1 MKNENHFND
10 KNQFLSEDE
19 LSIWQDQTI
28 QKLINQD
35 RLHFITEVETFNRIF
50 GKLNNYTPTI
60 PEKMERDF
68 IYNFIQEEL
77 DEYKVA
83 ADDGDIIGV
92 MDAFCDIM
100 YVLSAGIMA
109 YGLKDKFLAAY
120 NEVQQSNLSK
130 SCATEEEADA
140 TAKFRAAASQRPC
153 HFEKRGDKYV
163 VYRSEDRKVQKSLS
177 YFAPNL
183 KQFFTEDEL
192 KNAKR

>member
-1 MKNENHFND
+1 MEQELENWKDQILKQEID
-10 KNQFLSEDE
+10 K
-19 LSIWQDQTI
+19 
-28 QKLINQD
+28 D
-35 RLHFITEVETFNRIF
+35 RLHFITEVETFNQLF

-109 YGLKDKFLAAY
+109 YGLKDKFLNAY
-120 NEVQQSNLSK
+120 GEVQASNLSK

-183 KQFFTEDEL
+183 RQFFTENEL
-192 KNAKR
+192 KNAKN

>member
-1 MKNENHFND
+1 MEQELENWKDQIIKQEVD
-10 KNQFLSEDE
+10 K
-19 LSIWQDQTI
+19 
-28 QKLINQD
+28 D
-35 RLHFITEVETFNRIF
+35 RLYFVSEVEEFNQLF
-50 GKLNNYTPTI
+50 GKLNNKIPTI

-183 KQFFTEDEL
+183 KQFFTQEEL
-192 KNAKR
+192 KNAKH

>member
-1 MKNENHFND
+1 MENTE
-10 KNQFLSEDE
+10 QT
-19 LSIWQDQTI
+19 WQDQI
-28 QKLINQD
+28 ISDQIKKD
-35 RLHFITEVETFNRIF
+35 RLYFVSEVETFNKTF
-50 GKLNNYTPTI
+50 GKLNNKIPTI

-68 IYNFIQEEL
+68 IYNFILEEL
-77 DEYKVA
+77 DEYKEA
-83 ADDGDIIGV
+83 AEEGNIV
-92 MDAFCDIM
+92 EVLDAFCDIM

-120 NEVQQSNLSK
+120 NEVQESNMSK

-140 TAKFRAAASQRPC
+140 TAKFRAAASGRPC
-153 HFEKRGDKYV
+153 HFEKRSDKYV

-183 KQFFTEDEL
+183 KQFFTAEEL

>member
-1 MKNENHFND
+1 MEQELENWKDQIIKQEVD
-10 KNQFLSEDE
+10 K
-19 LSIWQDQTI
+19 
-28 QKLINQD
+28 D
-35 RLHFITEVETFNRIF
+35 RLYFISEVEEFNQLF
-50 GKLNNYTPTI
+50 GKLNNKIPTI

-120 NEVQQSNLSK
+120 GEVQASNLSK

-140 TAKFRAAASQRPC
+140 TAKFRTAASGRPC

-163 VYRSEDRKVQKSLS
+163 IYRSEDRKVQKSLS
-177 YFAPNL
+177 YFPPIL
-183 KQFFTEDEL
+183 RQFFTENEL

>member
-1 MKNENHFND
+1 MEQELENWKDQIIKQEID
-10 KNQFLSEDE
+10 K
-19 LSIWQDQTI
+19 
-28 QKLINQD
+28 D
-35 RLHFITEVETFNRIF
+35 RLYFVSEVEEFNQLF
-50 GKLNNYTPTI
+50 GKLNNKVPTI

-183 KQFFTEDEL
+183 RQFFTQEEL
-192 KNAKR
+192 KNAKH

>member
-1 MKNENHFND
+1 ME
-10 KNQFLSEDE
+10 QE
-19 LSIWQDQTI
+19 LDNWKDQI
-28 QKLINQD
+28 LQQEVNKD
-35 RLHFITEVETFNRIF
+35 RLHFISEVEHFNQIL
-50 GKLNNYTPTI
+50 GKLNNKIPTI

-77 DEYKVA
+77 DEYKEA
-83 ADDGDIIGV
+83 AEEGNIV
-92 MDAFCDIM
+92 EVLDAFCDIM

-109 YGLKDKFLAAY
+109 FGLKDKFLAAY
-120 NEVQQSNLSK
+120 NEVQASNLSK

-140 TAKFRAAASQRPC
+140 TAKFRAAASQKPC

-177 YFAPNL
+177 YFPPNL
-183 KQFFTEDEL
+183 RQFFTEDEL

>member
-1 MKNENHFND
+1 M
-10 KNQFLSEDE
+10 EDN
-19 LSIWQDQTI
+19 
-28 QKLINQD
+28 K
-35 RLHFITEVETFNRIF
+35 LHFISEVETFNKLF

-68 IYNFIQEEL
+68 IYNFILEEL

-83 ADDGDIIGV
+83 AEDGDIV
-92 MDAFCDIM
+92 EVLDAFCDIM

-120 NEVQQSNLSK
+120 GEVQASNLSK

-140 TAKFRAAASQRPC
+140 TAKYRAAASQRPC

-183 KQFFTEDEL
+183 KQFFTDEEL
-192 KNAKR
+192 KNAKQ

>member
-1 MKNENHFND
+1 MEQELENWKEQIIKQEVD
-10 KNQFLSEDE
+10 K
-19 LSIWQDQTI
+19 
-28 QKLINQD
+28 D
-35 RLHFITEVETFNRIF
+35 RLYFVSEVEEFNQLF
-50 GKLNNYTPTI
+50 GKLNNKIPTI

-77 DEYKVA
+77 DEYKHA
-83 ADDGDIIGV
+83 ADEGDIV
-92 MDAFCDIM
+92 EVLDAFCDIM

-109 YGLKDKFLAAY
+109 FGLKDKFLAAY

-140 TAKFRAAASQRPC
+140 TAKFRTAASQRPC
-153 HFEKRGDKYV
+153 HFEKRGNKFV

-183 KQFFTEDEL
+183 RQFFTEEEL
-192 KNAKR
+192 KNAKH

>member
-1 MKNENHFND
+1 MEKELENWKDQIIKQEID
-10 KNQFLSEDE
+10 K
-19 LSIWQDQTI
+19 
-28 QKLINQD
+28 D
-35 RLHFITEVETFNRIF
+35 RLYFVNEVETFNAIF
-50 GKLNNYTPTI
+50 GKLNNKVPTI

-68 IYNFIQEEL
+68 IYNFILEEL
-77 DEYKVA
+77 DEYKEA
-83 ADDGDIIGV
+83 AEAGDIV
-92 MDAFCDIM
+92 EVLDAFCDIM

-109 YGLKDKFLAAY
+109 FGLKDKFLAAY
-120 NEVQQSNLSK
+120 NEVQESNLSK

-153 HFEKRGDKYV
+153 HFEKRGDKFV

-183 KQFFTEDEL
+183 KQFFTEEEL

>member
-1 MKNENHFND
+1 MEQELENWKEQIIKQEVD
-10 KNQFLSEDE
+10 K
-19 LSIWQDQTI
+19 
-28 QKLINQD
+28 D
-35 RLHFITEVETFNRIF
+35 RLYFVSEVEEFNQLF
-50 GKLNNYTPTI
+50 GKLNNKIPTI

-77 DEYKVA
+77 DEYKQA
-83 ADDGDIIGV
+83 AEDGDIV
-92 MDAFCDIM
+92 EVLDAFCDIM

-109 YGLKDKFLAAY
+109 FGLKDKFLAAY

-140 TAKFRAAASQRPC
+140 TAKFRTAASQRPC
-153 HFEKRGDKYV
+153 HFEKRGDKFV

-183 KQFFTEDEL
+183 KQFFTEEEL

>member
-1 MKNENHFND
+1 MENTE
-10 KNQFLSEDE
+10 QT
-19 LSIWQDQTI
+19 WQDQI
-28 QKLINQD
+28 ISDQIKKD
-35 RLHFITEVETFNRIF
+35 RLYFVSEVEIFNKLF
-50 GKLNNYTPTI
+50 GKLNNQTPTI

-83 ADDGDIIGV
+83 AEDEDIV
-92 MDAFCDIM
+92 EVLDAFCDIM

-109 YGLKDKFLAAY
+109 FGLKDKFLAAY
-120 NEVQQSNLSK
+120 NEVQESNLSK

-140 TAKFRAAASQRPC
+140 TAKFRTAASGRPC

-192 KNAKR
+192 KNAK

>member
-1 MKNENHFND
+1 MEKELENWKDQIIKQEID
-10 KNQFLSEDE
+10 K
-19 LSIWQDQTI
+19 
-28 QKLINQD
+28 D
-35 RLHFITEVETFNRIF
+35 RLYFVNEVETFNAIF
-50 GKLNNYTPTI
+50 GKLNNKVPTI

-68 IYNFIQEEL
+68 IYNFILEEL
-77 DEYKVA
+77 DEYKEA
-83 ADDGDIIGV
+83 AEAGDIV
-92 MDAFCDIM
+92 EVLDAFCDIM

-109 YGLKDKFLAAY
+109 FGLKDKFLAAY
-120 NEVQQSNLSK
+120 NEVQESNLSK

-140 TAKFRAAASQRPC
+140 TAKFRAAASGRPC

-192 KNAKR
+192 KNAKQ

>member
-1 MKNENHFND
+1 MEQELENWKEQIIKQEID
-10 KNQFLSEDE
+10 K
-19 LSIWQDQTI
+19 
-28 QKLINQD
+28 D
-35 RLHFITEVETFNRIF
+35 RLYFVSEVEEFNQLF
-50 GKLNNYTPTI
+50 GKLNNKIPTI

-68 IYNFIQEEL
+68 IYNFILEEL

-83 ADDGDIIGV
+83 AEDGDIV
-92 MDAFCDIM
+92 EVLDAFCDIM

-109 YGLKDKFLAAY
+109 FGLKDKFLAAY
-120 NEVQQSNLSK
+120 NEVQESNLSK

-183 KQFFTEDEL
+183 KQFFTDEEIQ
-192 KNAKR
+192 NTKR

>member
-1 MKNENHFND
+1 MEQELENWKDQIIKQEID
-10 KNQFLSEDE
+10 K
-19 LSIWQDQTI
+19 
-28 QKLINQD
+28 D
-35 RLHFITEVETFNRIF
+35 RLYFISEVEEFNQTF
-50 GKLNNYTPTI
+50 GKLNNKIPTI

-77 DEYKVA
+77 DEYKEA

-109 YGLKDKFLAAY
+109 YGLKDKFLASY

-140 TAKFRAAASQRPC
+140 TAKFRTAASQRPC

-183 KQFFTEDEL
+183 RQFFTEDEL
-192 KNAKR
+192 KNAKN

>member
-1 MKNENHFND
+1 MENTE
-10 KNQFLSEDE
+10 QT
-19 LSIWQDQTI
+19 WQDQI
-28 QKLINQD
+28 IADQIKND
-35 RLHFITEVETFNRIF
+35 RLHFITEVETFNKLF

-68 IYNFIQEEL
+68 IYNFILEEL
-77 DEYKVA
+77 DEYKSA
-83 ADDGDIIGV
+83 AEKGDIV
-92 MDAFCDIM
+92 EVLDAFCDIM

-109 YGLKDKFLAAY
+109 YGLKDKFVDAY
-120 NEVQQSNLSK
+120 NEVQESNLSK

-140 TAKFRAAASQRPC
+140 TAKFRAAASGRPC

-192 KNAKR
+192 KNAKQ

>member
-1 MKNENHFND
+1 MENQSNESKWMDKIIKEQVDTDRMYFISEVEHFND
-10 KNQFLSEDE
+10 
-19 LSIWQDQTI
+19 
-28 QKLINQD
+28 
-35 RLHFITEVETFNRIF
+35 VF
-50 GKLNNYTPTI
+50 GKLNNKVPTI

-68 IYNFIQEEL
+68 IYNFILEEL
-77 DEYKVA
+77 EEYKEA
-83 ADDGDIIGV
+83 AEKGDMV
-92 MDAFCDIM
+92 EVLDAFCDIM

-109 YGLKDKFLAAY
+109 YGLKDKFLNAY
-120 NEVQQSNLSK
+120 AEVQASNLSK
-130 SCATEEEADA
+130 SCVTEEEADA

-183 KQFFTEDEL
+183 RQFFTEDEL

>member
-1 MKNENHFND
+1 MENY
-10 KNQFLSEDE
+10 
-19 LSIWQDQTI
+19 QDGI
-28 QKLINQD
+28 IAKMINND
-35 RLHFITEVETFNRIF
+35 RLHFITEVETFNKLF
-50 GKLNNYTPTI
+50 GKLNNQTPTI

-77 DEYKVA
+77 DEYKEA
-83 ADDGDIIGV
+83 AEDGDIV
-92 MDAFCDIM
+92 EVLDAFCDIM

-109 YGLKDKFLAAY
+109 FGLKDKFLAAY
-120 NEVQQSNLSK
+120 TEVQESNLSK

-140 TAKFRAAASQRPC
+140 TAKFRTAASGRPC

-183 KQFFTEDEL
+183 RQFFTDEEI
-192 KNAKR
+192 KNSKQ

>member
-1 MKNENHFND
+1 MNNEN
-10 KNQFLSEDE
+10 KFLNEDE
-19 LSIWQDQTI
+19 LSIWQSQAI

-35 RLHFITEVETFNRIF
+35 RLYFVSEVEQFNQLF
-50 GKLNNYTPTI
+50 GKLNNRIPTI

-68 IYNFIQEEL
+68 IYNFILEEL
-77 DEYKVA
+77 DEYKHA
-83 ADDGDIIGV
+83 AEEGDIV
-92 MDAFCDIM
+92 EVLDAFCDIM

-109 YGLKDKFLAAY
+109 FGLKDKFLAAY
-120 NEVQQSNLSK
+120 NEVQESNLSK

-183 KQFFTEDEL
+183 RQFFTDEEI
-192 KNAKR
+192 KNTKN

>member
-1 MKNENHFND
+1 MENTEQN
-10 KNQFLSEDE
+10 
-19 LSIWQDQTI
+19 WQDQIIADQIT
-28 QKLINQD
+28 KD
-35 RLHFITEVETFNRIF
+35 RLHFVTEVETFNQIF
-50 GKLNNYTPTI
+50 GKLNNKVPTI

-68 IYNFIQEEL
+68 IYNFILEEL
-77 DEYKVA
+77 DEYKQA
-83 ADDGDIIGV
+83 AEDGDIV
-92 MDAFCDIM
+92 EVLDAFCDIM

-109 YGLKDKFLAAY
+109 FGLKDKFLNAY
-120 NEVQQSNLSK
+120 SEVQASNLSK

-153 HFEKRGDKYV
+153 HFEKRGNKYV

-183 KQFFTEDEL
+183 NQFFTETEL

>member
-28 QKLINQD
+28 QRLINQD

-68 IYNFIQEEL
+68 IYNFILEEL
-77 DEYKVA
+77 DEYKHA
-83 ADDGDIIGV
+83 AEDGDIV
-92 MDAFCDIM
+92 EVLDAFCDIM

-109 YGLKDKFLAAY
+109 FGLKDKFLAAY
-120 NEVQQSNLSK
+120 NEVQESNLSK
-130 SCATEEEADA
+130 SCVTEEEADA

-153 HFEKRGDKYV
+153 HFEKRGDKFV

-183 KQFFTEDEL
+183 KQFFTDEEL
-192 KNAKR
+192 KNAKQ

>member
-1 MKNENHFND
+1 MENQEHN
-10 KNQFLSEDE
+10 
-19 LSIWQDQTI
+19 WQEQIIADQV
-28 QKLINQD
+28 KAD
-35 RLHFITEVETFNRIF
+35 RLYFITEVETFNKTF

-68 IYNFIQEEL
+68 IYNFILEEL
-77 DEYKVA
+77 DEYKEA
-83 ADDGDIIGV
+83 AEKGDIV
-92 MDAFCDIM
+92 EVLDAFCDIM
-100 YVLSAGIMA
+100 YVLSAGVMA
-109 YGLKDKFLAAY
+109 FGLKDKFLAAY
-120 NEVQQSNLSK
+120 NEVQESNLSK

-183 KQFFTEDEL
+183 RQFFTDEEL
-192 KNAKR
+192 KKSK

>member
-1 MKNENHFND
+1 MENQLND
-10 KNQFLSEDE
+10 WK
-19 LSIWQDQTI
+19 DQI
-28 QKLINQD
+28 IKQEIEKD
-35 RLHFITEVETFNRIF
+35 RLHFISEVETFNKLF

-68 IYNFIQEEL
+68 IYNFILEEL

-83 ADDGDIIGV
+83 ANDGDIIGV

-120 NEVQQSNLSK
+120 GEVQASNLSK

-140 TAKFRAAASQRPC
+140 TAKFRAAASQKPC

-183 KQFFTEDEL
+183 KQFFTDEEL
-192 KNAKR
+192 KNAKQ

>member
-1 MKNENHFND
+1 MENELENWKDQIIKQEID
-10 KNQFLSEDE
+10 K
-19 LSIWQDQTI
+19 
-28 QKLINQD
+28 D
-35 RLHFITEVETFNRIF
+35 RLHFISEVETFNQLF
-50 GKLNNYTPTI
+50 GKLNNYIPTI

-109 YGLKDKFLAAY
+109 YGLKDKFLSAY
-120 NEVQQSNLSK
+120 GEVQASNLSK

-153 HFEKRGDKYV
+153 HFEKRKDKYV

>member
-1 MKNENHFND
+1 M
-10 KNQFLSEDE
+10 EDN
-19 LSIWQDQTI
+19 
-28 QKLINQD
+28 K
-35 RLHFITEVETFNRIF
+35 LHFISEVETFNKLF

-83 ADDGDIIGV
+83 AEDGDIV
-92 MDAFCDIM
+92 EVLDAFCDIM

-109 YGLKDKFLAAY
+109 YGLKDKFLDAY
-120 NEVQQSNLSK
+120 NEVQASNLSK

-140 TAKFRAAASQRPC
+140 TAKFRAAASGKPC

-183 KQFFTEDEL
+183 RQFFTEDEL

>member
-1 MKNENHFND
+1 MKNTNQFPNE
-10 KNQFLSEDE
+10 NQFLNEDE
-19 LSIWQDQTI
+19 LNIWQDQTI
-28 QKLINQD
+28 QRLINQD

>member
-1 MKNENHFND
+1 MEQELD
-10 KNQFLSEDE
+10 TWKNQVIDAE
-19 LSIWQDQTI
+19 
-28 QKLINQD
+28 INKD
-35 RLHFITEVETFNRIF
+35 RLHFITEVEEFNRLF
-50 GKLNNYTPTI
+50 GKLNNQTPTI

-77 DEYKVA
+77 DEYKEA
-83 ADDGDIIGV
+83 ADGGDIIGV

-109 YGLKDKFLAAY
+109 YGLKDKFLASY
-120 NEVQQSNLSK
+120 GEVQASNLSK

-140 TAKFRAAASQRPC
+140 TAKFRAAASGLPC

-163 VYRSEDRKVQKSLS
+163 AYRSEDRKVQKSLS

-183 KQFFTEDEL
+183 RQFFTEDEL
-192 KNAKR
+192 KNAKQ

>member
-1 MKNENHFND
+1 MKNTE
-10 KNQFLSEDE
+10 QT
-19 LSIWQDQTI
+19 WQDQI
-28 QKLINQD
+28 IADQIDKD
-35 RLHFITEVETFNRIF
+35 RLHFITEVETFNLLF

-68 IYNFIQEEL
+68 IYNFILEEL
-77 DEYKVA
+77 DEYKHA
-83 ADDGDIIGV
+83 AEEGDIV
-92 MDAFCDIM
+92 EVLDAFCDIM

-109 YGLKDKFLAAY
+109 YGLKDKFIDAY
-120 NEVQQSNLSK
+120 NEVQESNLSK

-140 TAKFRAAASQRPC
+140 TAKFRTAASGRPC

-183 KQFFTEDEL
+183 RQFFTESEL
-192 KNAKR
+192 DNIKIKQ

>member
-1 MKNENHFND
+1 MKNT
-10 KNQFLSEDE
+10 NQFLNEDE
-19 LSIWQDQTI
+19 LNIWQDQAF
-28 QKLINQD
+28 QKLITQD

-68 IYNFIQEEL
+68 IYNFILEEL
-77 DEYKVA
+77 NEYKEA
-83 ADDGDIIGV
+83 AEAGDIV
-92 MDAFCDIM
+92 EVLDAFCDIM

-109 YGLKDKFLAAY
+109 FGLKDKFLAAY
-120 NEVQQSNLSK
+120 NEVQESNLSK

-140 TAKFRAAASQRPC
+140 TAKFRAAASGRPC

-192 KNAKR
+192 KNAKQ